1 MTKRVQYILVGLLA
15 GLAFWGLSE
24 LPEGWSE
31 TRLFVMALGA
41 AIAFGFGA
49 LAMLGELGLRRA
61 LVQALALA
69 AVTAALAGLEALSF
83 ADAREMF
90 ETGHVLVA
98 LAVVAFLPVP
108 FLIAWGL
115 GGAAGWRDYRV
126 LFIESWN
133 IVVRYLAAWL
143 FVGVVFVVLWL
154 LAVLLDIVG
163 VTLLSDLLDTPLAV
177 WLIVGGVLGLALSV
191 VTEMPDMVSP
201 YLLLRLLRLL
211 LPLVLVVEVIFV
223 LALPLRG
230 LTHLF
235 GQLSTASILLST
247 ALASIALVSIAVD
260 QDDVEAAHGPA
271 TVWSARGLALLL
283 PVLAGLAVWAIAL
296 RVQEYGWT
304 PGRVMAA
311 TGAGVVSGYGLL
323 YAATV
328 LTGRHWMGWLR
339 RANVAMALGVIALGV
354 LWLSPLISPEALAT
368 RSQLARYAQGRLPA
382 AQVPLW
388 ELAHDWGN
396 AGRRGLARLRDEAQR
411 PEQAALAARFA
422 TLERAKSRWD
432 MTAPEEIDLAA
443 RAKALGE
450 VLRVL
455 PEGTALPEALGQA
468 LVRHLGAAEFEACGQ
483 KTPAG
488 NPGCVLV
495 LADLAPQVAGV
506 EAVLLR
512 AASSG
517 EGFSAW
523 VMREAGWQRANGLLL
538 GAPAPE
544 ASEALIDALLAGGPG
559 APEPADLRA
568 LRAGAWQ
575 LTLEP

>member
-15 GLAFWGLSE
+15 GLAFWGLFE

-41 AIAFGFGA
+41 AVSFGFGA

-61 LVQALALA
+61 LAQALALA

-115 GGAAGWRDYRV
+115 GGGAGWRDYRV

-177 WLIVGGVLGLALSV
+177 WLIIGGVLGLALSV
-191 VTEMPDMVSP
+191 VAEMPDMVSP

-283 PVLAGLAVWAIAL
+283 PALAGLAVWAIAL

-339 RANVAMALGVIALGV
+339 RANVAMALAVIALGV

-368 RSQLARYAQGRLPA
+368 RSQLARYAQGSLPA

-388 ELAHDWGN
+388 EMAHDWGN
-396 AGRRGLARLRDEAQR
+396 AGRRGLERLREEAQR
-411 PEQAALAARFA
+411 PEQVALAERFA
-422 TLERAKSRWD
+422 ALERAKNRWD

-443 RAKALGE
+443 RAKALAE

-455 PEGTALPEALGQA
+455 PEGAVLPEALGQA
-468 LVRHLGAAEFEACGQ
+468 LVRQFDSAEFEACAQ

-495 LADLAPQVAGV
+495 LADLAPQLPGV
-506 EAVLLR
+506 EAVFLQ
-512 AASSG
+512 ASG
-517 EGFSAW
+517 KAFSAW
-523 VMREAGWQRANGLLL
+523 ASREAGWQRANGLLL
-538 GAPAPE
+538 GAPEPAE
-544 ASEALIDALLAGGPG
+544 GGVLIDALLAGGAG
-559 APEPADLRA
+559 EPEPVDLRA